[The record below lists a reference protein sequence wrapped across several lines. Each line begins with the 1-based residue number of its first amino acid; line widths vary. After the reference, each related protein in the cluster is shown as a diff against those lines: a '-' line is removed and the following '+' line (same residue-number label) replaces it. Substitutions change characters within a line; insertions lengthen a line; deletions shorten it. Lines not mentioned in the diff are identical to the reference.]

1 MAAPTTARMQPV
13 SVRSAGSGLLLLAAV
28 VWLLHLAAPAD
39 WTLVAFPTLALV
51 GTGLRVEAAI
61 RENGG
66 VPARPHNRAQ
76 ARNGPPDPDQP

>member
-1 MAAPTTARMQPV
+1 MAAPTTVRTQPA

-61 RENGG
+61 RDGNDARSR
-66 VPARPHNRAQ
+66 PAPGQDRPS
-76 ARNGPPDPDQP
+76 